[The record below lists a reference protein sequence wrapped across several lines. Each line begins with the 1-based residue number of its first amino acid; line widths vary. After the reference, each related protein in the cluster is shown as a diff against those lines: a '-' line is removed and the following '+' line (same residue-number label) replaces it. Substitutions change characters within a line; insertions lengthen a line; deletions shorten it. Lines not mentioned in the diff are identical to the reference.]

1 MTSDLPKGLVFLF
14 SFLMSFLGMA
24 QEDILVNESFESKS
38 LSFILSDLEEKY
50 NFSIYYKSEWVSETD
65 VSLTIE
71 NRPLLEA
78 LNYVLKDEDL
88 SIEKLVDNVYVAFSN
103 QNIGT
108 KNYLVTLKGKVVD
121 GNTNEPV
128 ANSIVR
134 IPELELATVTDLE
147 GNYSFEFNA
156 GTYLITAKSISSDL
170 SRDVMQLY
178 ENQEYDIEIFERVV
192 ELDDVVITGRS
203 QDENLADSNPGK
215 VSFTLESIRKLPS
228 LMGETDISR
237 IILSLPGVQTVGEGA
252 TGFSVRGGAIDQNL
266 ILMDGV
272 PLYNSSHLLGFFSIF
287 NPDLVNDFTVYKGN
301 IPAQYGGKLSS
312 VVSVDIKNPQA
323 DKIKISGGVGPVS
336 NKAFINLPIVKEKLS
351 VVVGGRYSDPTWILK
366 SVDDLDVKKSSANF
380 YDGNVKAIYSLG
392 EKDVFKANAYRSH
405 DFYDFGSDTSFTYSS
420 ELASLDW
427 DHQFSMSLFGKL
439 HAYHSNYAAE
449 LDSRS
454 QFREFDFQNGISSDG
469 LKISLDLRRT
479 ERLTYIFGTEL
490 KSTTFSFGK
499 IDPVNASPI
508 ESRDLGSNKSLE
520 FALFAEN
527 RFKINNRLELV
538 TGLRM
543 SNYFLKE
550 SNLLE
555 FDPNLAR
562 SEFSILDT
570 ISSQNLTK
578 LYSQLEPR
586 LSANWRLSNSASL
599 KGSYARAVQYEHL
612 FSNSTAS
619 LPTDLWLP
627 TSNNLVPAISDQFSI
642 GLFKNFADNKWETS
656 VELYYK
662 NFDQINIPKTG
673 AEILMNDLIEADI
686 LTSSGESAGIEFLVR
701 KLSGKVTGW
710 MSYFYSK
717 TQFVATSTF
726 QEEQINSGQKFLA
739 DFDRPHNL
747 NFSANFQLSRLWS
760 MSSNFVFNSGRPV
773 TLPNSSYALNGV
785 RIFNVQGRNNFRIG
799 NNHRFDISFT
809 LEGSNKKNKRWSNS
823 FTFSIYNLYGRRNP
837 FSVVTKAVNN
847 TAPRTFRLSVLG
859 NAIPSFTYNFKFE

>member
-1 MTSDLPKGLVFLF
+1 MTSSLSKGLFFLF
-14 SFLMSFLGMA
+14 SFLISYLGTA
-24 QEDILVNESFESKS
+24 QGEVLVNESFVSKS
-38 LSFILSDLEEKY
+38 VSFILSDLEEKY
-50 NFSIYYKSEWVSETD
+50 NFSIYYKSEWISEAEI
-65 VSLTIE
+65 SLTIE

-78 LNYVLKDEDL
+78 LNYVLKEEDV
-88 SIEKLVDNVYVAFSN
+88 SVEKLVDNVYVTFSN
-103 QNIGT
+103 QNLGP
-108 KNYLVTLKGKVVD
+108 KNYLVTLKGRVID
-121 GNTNEPV
+121 GNANEPV
-128 ANSIVR
+128 PNAVIR
-134 IPELELATVTDLE
+134 IPEMELATISDLE
-147 GNYSFEFNA
+147 GNYSLEFNA

-170 SRDVMQLY
+170 SREVRQVY
-178 ENQEYDIEIFERVV
+178 ENQNYDIEIFERVV

-203 QDENLADSNPGK
+203 EDENLADSNPGK

-323 DKIKISGGVGPVS
+323 DKVEVSGGIGPVS
-336 NKAFINLPIVKEKLS
+336 NKAFVNLPIVKEKLS

-380 YDGNVKAIYSLG
+380 NDVNIKTNYSAG
-392 EKDVFKANAYRSH
+392 EKDVLKANFYRSH

-420 ELASLDW
+420 KLVSFDW
-427 DHQFSMSLFGKL
+427 DHQFNTGLFGKL
-439 HAYHSNYAAE
+439 HAYHSSYDAE
-449 LDSRS
+449 LDDKS
-454 QFREFDFQNGISSDG
+454 QFREFNFANGISADG
-469 LKISLDLRRT
+469 LKISFDFHKT
-479 ERLTYIFGTEL
+479 ERLNYTLGSEL
-490 KSTTFSFGK
+490 KSTTFSFGR
-499 IDPVNASPI
+499 IDPVNASSI

-527 RFKINNRLELV
+527 KFKVNNRLELV

-543 SNYFLKE
+543 SNYFIKE
-550 SNLLE
+550 SDLLQ

-562 SEFSILDT
+562 SEFSVLDT
-570 ISSQNLTK
+570 LSSQNLSN
-578 LYSQLEPR
+578 LFSQLEPR
-586 LSANWRLSNSASL
+586 LSANWRLTNSASL

-627 TSNNLVPAISDQFSI
+627 TSNNLAPAISDQFSI
-642 GLFKNFADNKWETS
+642 GVFKNFADNKWETS

-662 NFDQINIPKTG
+662 DFSQINVPKTG
-673 AEILMNDLIEADI
+673 AEILLNDFIEADI
-686 LTSSGESAGIEFLVR
+686 VAAAGESRGIEFLVR

-717 TQFVATSTF
+717 TEFVTQNRF
-726 QEEQINSGQKFLA
+726 QEEQINNGQKFLA
-739 DFDRPHNL
+739 DFDRPHNF

-773 TLPNSSYALNGV
+773 TVPNSSYSVNGV
-785 RIFNVQGRNNFRIG
+785 RIFNVQRRNNFRIG
-799 NNHRFDISFT
+799 NNHRFDLSFT

-823 FTFSIYNLYGRRNP
+823 FTFSVYNIYGRQNP

-847 TAPRTFRLSVLG
+847 TTPRTFRLSVLG
-859 NAIPSFTYNFKFE
+859 NAIPSFTYNFKFK